1 LELELELGLRVTL
14 GGCTSCL
21 DWRSY
26 LYNLELEF
34 GLGLELVVE
43 EEEEQ
48 EEKFSLESGLSRRT
62 A

>member
-1 LELELELGLRVTL
+1 M
-14 GGCTSCL
+14 

-26 LYNLELEF
+26 LYNSEL
-34 GLGLELVVE
+34 GLGLGLKLVVE

>member
-1 LELELELGLRVTL
+1 MELELELGLRATL
-14 GGCTSCL
+14 GGCTSGL

-26 LYNLELEF
+26 LYNLEL

-48 EEKFSLESGLSRRT
+48 EEKFSLESGWSRRT

>member
-1 LELELELGLRVTL
+1 
-14 GGCTSCL
+14 L

-26 LYNLELEF
+26 LYNSEL
-34 GLGLELVVE
+34 GLGLGLKLVVE